1 MEVVENYLSDSS
13 VLAEA
18 NSSDSKEQLIDK
30 ENEKASSE
38 VKERRIN
45 RRIALA
51 MARAQDSSPQ
61 TLSKLQKT
69 SADKTI
75 DLTNEDDDPTHKWFK
90 KTFKVDEKAKKVEKK
105 QTDEFQK
112 PHNFPAH
119 APRSL
124 STSAMIK
131 KKLAAG
137 LAVKRMKGLEQR
149 RQMYEM
155 DNQHLKPDSDEDEE
169 YEEKT
174 LKRKKKV
181 VKPGDYDS
189 EDDSDYDPTKGS
201 GEDGEAD
208 DESHQQ
214 VNHIRYPADDEV
226 SVNLL
231 NDSFTYDVFKNV
243 GHQHGP
249 GSTISTLD
257 GHIEKN
263 GVLKLPNVEEMEA
276 QIEKPSTIED
286 DFGDI
291 LSLCSGKFGATQFG
305 TQVQTSSSIK
315 HVEEEKPIPQVESFS
330 PKHNNEEEEEE
341 EVIVPKSQKKQK
353 RNMIDSDDEENNEND
368 EDKEMAT
375 ENNIEDS
382 LEGNSD
388 EVVVE
393 KTEISITT
401 TTRIVVRDESSDSE
415 NEEDEEENI
424 EEEFEEPEEEEK
436 EEEEED
442 EEAPNFDDEDDE
454 LAVLKRIEYQEYKT
468 KSKKKNFFDDEASL
482 SGDDVGSENEDEDP
496 ENDYYEAEEG
506 DADDLPDNDTIRKQ
520 NHRLMMKQENDKEQR
535 ALLKLQDRLLA
546 DGDLG
551 GIETNRQFRFRL
563 REETEAKIE
572 GEMNILVDGE
582 NVEQDEEE
590 EKEEDETKKAERA
603 QMLKFR
609 IEKAEELMMLDEPV
623 GMNDPFARAAKL
635 VKSTKINIE
644 VVEGTEIIK
653 PVKRIEKPS
662 LLKKT
667 TLATTMQE
675 VLIQTTS
682 AAPKQMYVHKYESAE
697 NRNQKRQLQQTTPE
711 TSTAKRL
718 KPSKLS
724 ILE

>member
-1 MEVVENYLSDSS
+1 MEVVENNLSDSS

-18 NSSDSKEQLIDK
+18 NSSDSKEQLIEK
-30 ENEKASSE
+30 ENENASSE

-61 TLSKLQKT
+61 TLSKLHKT

-75 DLTNEDDDPTHKWFK
+75 DLTNEDDDPTQKWFK
-90 KTFKVDEKAKKVEKK
+90 KTFNVDEKAKKVEKR

-112 PHNFPAH
+112 PHTLPAH

-124 STSAMIK
+124 STSAMLK

-149 RQMYEM
+149 RQMYEL
-155 DNQHLKPDSDEDEE
+155 DNQHLKPDSDEEDE

-214 VNHIRYPADDEV
+214 GNQIRYPADDEV

-276 QIEKPSTIED
+276 QIEKPSTLED

-291 LSLCSGKFGATQFG
+291 LSLCSGKFGATQFA
-305 TQVQTSSSIK
+305 TQVPTSSMK
-315 HVEEEKPIPQVESFS
+315 CVEEEKPTPQVESLS
-330 PKHNNEEEEEE
+330 PKHNDDEEEEEE

-353 RNMIDSDDEENNEND
+353 RNMIDSDDEKND
-368 EDKEMAT
+368 EDKEKET
-375 ENNIEDS
+375 ENNIEDPS
-382 LEGNSD
+382 EVNSN
-388 EVVVE
+388 EVIVE
-393 KTEISITT
+393 QTEIAITT
-401 TTRIVVRDESSDSE
+401 TSRIVVSDESSDSE
-415 NEEDEEENI
+415 NEEDEEENV
-424 EEEFEEPEEEEK
+424 EEELEEPEEEEEQ
-436 EEEEED
+436 EEKDEED

-454 LAVLKRIEYQEYKT
+454 VAVFKRIEYQEYKT

-482 SGDDVGSENEDEDP
+482 SGDDVGSDNEDEDP

-572 GEMNILVDGE
+572 GEMNILDGE

-590 EKEEDETKKAERA
+590 EGEEDETKKAERA
-603 QMLKFR
+603 QLLKFR
-609 IEKAEELMMLDEPV
+609 IEKAEEIMVLDEPV

-644 VVEGTEIIK
+644 VVEGTEISK
-653 PVKRIEKPS
+653 PVRRIEKPS

-682 AAPKQMYVHKYESAE
+682 AAPKQMYVQKHESAE